1 MEHIINKANIL
12 WGGIAVFLAT
22 VLDNFGIYFLD
33 FWFLI

>member
-22 VLDNFGIYFLD
+22 VLVFIFWIFGF
-33 FWFLI
+33 